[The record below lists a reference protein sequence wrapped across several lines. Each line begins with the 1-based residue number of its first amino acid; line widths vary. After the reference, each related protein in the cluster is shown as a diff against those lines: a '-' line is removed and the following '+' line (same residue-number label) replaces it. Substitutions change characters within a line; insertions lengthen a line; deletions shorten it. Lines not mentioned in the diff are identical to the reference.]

1 MSRLCRVAR
10 LAAVPVAIAAA
21 FLTMS
26 GQAVDA
32 KSQTLVRGGKTA
44 VTQVSATR
52 MATVMT
58 AVDSNWT

>member
-1 MSRLCRVAR
+1 
-10 LAAVPVAIAAA
+10 
-21 FLTMS
+21 MS